1 MKTKITSPQ
10 YGYVTLT
17 RDDDET
23 DGPETTTYF
32 VNKFR
37 ADRPSYVRILD
48 DAGQYPQVCELLSN
62 RGNTLM
68 ATPDT
73 LETVIRA
80 ELRRARAKAKR
91 ERSRW

>member
-1 MKTKITSPQ
+1 MARSKITNPQ

-32 VNKFR
+32 VNRSEK
-37 ADRPSYVRILD
+37 PSYVRIAD
-48 DAGQYPQVCELLSN
+48 DAGRFPQVCELLSN

-68 ATPDT
+68 ATPET
-73 LETVIRA
+73 LADVIRT
-80 ELRRARAKAKR
+80 ELRRARAAAKR